1 MPRAAQLAFG
11 AWYRSEPGEGAGA
24 VRRLLARPEGAG
36 VAGGHVQ
43 EQLATVAGALEAL
56 EAGGLLRHGAEALAS
71 PARGTGR
78 AVGKWHWDFQPK
90 RAPAGAGGAEE
101 EAARAAQLQSLLEPA
116 ALGPAASGSEDEDG
130 EGEAGPMEVEG
141 GSSEEEATEVP
152 AEVPGP
158 AEAEGGTPR
167 KRKPAPEPKAASTKK
182 KPAQPVMD
190 SSDATPAVDGL
201 GSALPQPKRART
213 AYLIFSG
220 EKQKELK
227 AQNPSM
233 AFGEL
238 SKAVGAQWKQLPA
251 AQKAPYEEQA
261 AADKERYKAEMEA
274 FKAGKEWKEGAAG
287 STQRSEGV
295 LETPVAEKGDSGVES
310 EEAASPPKAEAEA
323 GPKKEKKE
331 KKEKKKKKDKKKKK
345 SKDREKR

>member
-201 GSALPQPKRART
+201 GSALPQPKRARS

-274 FKAGKEWKEGAAG
+274 FKAGKDWKEDAAG
-287 STQRSEGV
+287 SREGV

-331 KKEKKKKKDKKKKK
+331 KKKKKDKKKKK

>member
-1 MPRAAQLAFG
+1 MEPPDVPRAAQLAFG

-130 EGEAGPMEVEG
+130 EGEAGPMEVEA

-158 AEAEGGTPR
+158 AEAEGSTPPPRSSRPDLSLGTWIRFGLPR
-167 KRKPAPEPKAASTKK
+167 FFGARLGMGGGHPQGAPKGRREEPGAREE
-182 KPAQPVMD
+182 
-190 SSDATPAVDGL
+190 SSPEATP
-201 GSALPQPKRART
+201 
-213 AYLIFSG
+213 
-220 EKQKELK
+220 
-227 AQNPSM
+227 
-233 AFGEL
+233 
-238 SKAVGAQWKQLPA
+238 
-251 AQKAPYEEQA
+251 
-261 AADKERYKAEMEA
+261 
-274 FKAGKEWKEGAAG
+274 
-287 STQRSEGV
+287 
-295 LETPVAEKGDSGVES
+295 
-310 EEAASPPKAEAEA
+310 
-323 GPKKEKKE
+323 
-331 KKEKKKKKDKKKKK
+331 
-345 SKDREKR
+345 